1 MIRGAID
8 RFKDFLKQAYPN
20 YQNHIKEHE
29 LRVNAQGVNNG
40 INTGTNQSI

>member
-20 YQNHIKEHE
+20 YQNHIKPDQLSKQMIKEFF
-29 LRVNAQGVNNG
+29 
-40 INTGTNQSI
+40 